1 MADIDE
7 ASIDWI
13 EGQERLMEEG
23 QSLIQEA
30 SNEALEYVQDAL
42 ENIHD
47 KQWRKMTMES
57 QIVEVGIGIGLA
69 EHLVPVIYKDM
80 EKNLHKKLKIPK
92 ETARALRHIYIGRVI
107 KNIRKELNARSE

>member
-7 ASIDWI
+7 ASIEWI
-13 EGQERLMEEG
+13 EEQERLMEEG

-69 EHLVPVIYKDM
+69 EHLVPIIYKDM